1 MLPAVLIALVALF
14 WAVNAIVTSD
24 WVSAAL
30 CAVSLAAR
38 AGYLHDL
45 KHRRR
50 HGG

>member
-1 MLPAVLIALVALF
+1 VIALF
-14 WAVNAIVTSD
+14 SAVDAILTSD

-38 AGYLHDL
+38 AGYLQDL